1 MCRLLIASN
10 NAIRNYHRTYGF
22 HNLLSHLEREC
33 GGHGNGF
40 TLHKDG
46 KLIHTNKGIDLSV
59 HEVARIAL
67 EGVDQYDTIIFHTRI
82 ASVSGISSENCHP
95 FIHGNDVMAMNGTL
109 YELSEL
115 ASALG
120 ITDTQ
125 AVFEL
130 IKNRHLD
137 QTIRALKTLSAV
149 FVGVC
154 DGSPYA
160 LKNGGALVEWAPANR
175 SRRGARWNPKTDF
188 FFASSLPR
196 DVADKERLRLDS
208 SFVFLDG
215 VRSESM
221 KKSTKTGTHFSA
233 YGYTTPYA
241 DAERDFYLDHDTP
254 SYTSS
259 LHTSQEDA
267 AYADGYE
274 EGFEDGYREALLTA
288 KQ

>member
-10 NAIRNYHRTYGF
+10 NAIRNYHRAYGL

-46 KLIHTNKGIDLSV
+46 KLIRANKGVDLSIP
-59 HEVARIAL
+59 EVARIAL
-67 EGVDQYDTIIFHTRI
+67 EEVDRYDTIVFHTRI

-137 QTIRALKTLSAV
+137 QAIRALKTLSAV
-149 FVGVC
+149 FIGVC

-175 SRRGARWNPKTDF
+175 SRRGMCWKSKTDF
-188 FFASSLPR
+188 FFVSSLPR

-208 SFVFLDG
+208 SFVFVDG
-215 VRSESM
+215 VRSEPM
-221 KKSTKTGTHFSA
+221 KKSTKTSTHFST
-233 YGYTTPYA
+233 YDYMNSYA

-259 LHTSQEDA
+259 LRASQEDE
-267 AYADGYE
+267 AYADGYK
-274 EGFEDGYREALLTA
+274 EGFEDGYREALQTS
-288 KQ
+288 K